1 MIITLQN
8 HCKSPPFASNTDYT
22 TKEVNCLGAI
32 PPTTL
37 EVGESLL
44 NHVEEIRRGYGVDN
58 ADADGAFAELCE
70 TYCANKGRFCY
81 AECEKYHCK
90 NFKWRGIKED

>member
-22 TKEVNCLGAI
+22 TKEVNWQGAI

-44 NHVEEIRRGYGVDN
+44 NHVERIKKR
-58 ADADGAFAELCE
+58 AFRPRALF
-70 TYCANKGRFCY
+70 GRFIICHGPL
-81 AECEKYHCK
+81 AITQALGSRINQNTK
-90 NFKWRGIKED
+90 

>member
-8 HCKSPPFASNTDYT
+8 HCKSPPFAFNTDYT

-44 NHVEEIRRGYGVDN
+44 NQVEN
-58 ADADGAFAELCE
+58 THNKQLC
-70 TYCANKGRFCY
+70 R
-81 AECEKYHCK
+81 
-90 NFKWRGIKED
+90 KENYVSEQ